1 MVKQWGVLFVLQMLN
16 SIMLVNGT
24 CVINILMLSLKL
36 QFFYDIKTNK
46 SFKLKKI
53 IWFYQ
58 QLFILLNFTT
68 S

>member
-36 QFFYDIKTNK
+36 QFFYYIKQTNHLY
-46 SFKLKKI
+46 LKRLYGFI
-53 IWFYQ
+53 NNY
-58 QLFILLNFTT
+58 LFF
-68 S
+68 